1 MSPSSTFNDRI
12 DAGEQLAA
20 ILTEYA
26 GTNAII
32 LAIPRGGVI
41 VGKTVARALKLPL
54 DIVVTRKI
62 GAPGDKEYAI
72 GAIDI
77 DGTGTFNEKEV
88 ATVDKKWLEETIAN
102 EKKESN
108 RRFALYRGTRG
119 PLELKGKTVIIVDDG
134 IATGLTIK
142 AAVMYVKK
150 MSAGKVIVASPVASP
165 ETAHALAQITE
176 TKILFTPH
184 LFFAVGQ
191 FYKDFPQ
198 VSDEEV
204 IEILTSARR

>member
-1 MSPSSTFNDRI
+1 MTSSSTFKDRS
-12 DAGEQLAA
+12 DAGKKLATL
-20 ILTEYA
+20 LTPHV
-26 GTNAII
+26 GTDAII

-41 VGKTVARALKLPL
+41 VGDMVARTLKLPL

-62 GAPGDKEYAI
+62 GAPGNEEYAI

-77 DGTGTFNEKEV
+77 DGAGTFNEKEV
-88 ATVDKKWLEETIAN
+88 AAVDKKWLEETTA
-102 EKKESN
+102 KERGEAE

-119 PLELKGKTVIIVDDG
+119 PLELKGKTAIIVDDG

-142 AAVMYVKK
+142 VAIQYVKK
-150 MSAGKVIVASPVASP
+150 LGAERVIVASPVASL
-165 ETAHALAQITE
+165 ETMKELAQMAE
-176 TKILFTPH
+176 TKILTASP

-191 FYKDFPQ
+191 FYENFPQ

-204 IEILTSARR
+204 MMILKKHL